1 MISVQEKEE
10 LAAVLDRIDVRYN
23 VSAICMLN
31 NRNEFN
37 KINCSFSI
45 TAGTYSGVI
54 TTKIMA
60 DLINSRGVQEDDI
73 ITIIGGTTTT
83 KEEAAIALRL
93 RGIKPGEIKSMTIES
108 VILDDKVI
116 AERG

>member
-1 MISVQEKEE
+1 MISLQEKEE

-31 NRNEFN
+31 NKNEFN
-37 KINCSFSI
+37 KITCNFSI
-45 TAGTYSGVI
+45 TAGTYSGI
-54 TTKIMA
+54 TTAKIMA
-60 DLINSRGVQEDDI
+60 DLINSRGVHEGDI
-73 ITIIGGTTTT
+73 VTIIGGTSTT
-83 KEEAAIALRL
+83 KEEAATALRL